1 MLSAL
6 IRVHGKEHQDI
17 SSIIPCVVQKKSV
30 KTKPPKENDKKSASK
45 SLEKKPRKP
54 RTKKV
59 PVQPEE
65 EKSIEYSEFV
75 PMKAEKKTL
84 PASYKDDEDDDADGD
99 FMAIAGLDDDDDN
112 DKYENIDKMYRKRDV
127 EWANMMEEAAAVL
140 DDADGI
146 SDADVDGSVSSSHV
160 LDNDVEGSVVSDLDI
175 MDNDVDDN
183 GVDDNDVFLERSDDV
198 FFERQVSEP
207 KIKTYNG
214 QSIFKDDDYIP

>member
-75 PMKAEKKTL
+75 PMKTDKKTL
-84 PASYKDDEDDDADGD
+84 PASYKDEEDDDADGD
-99 FMAIAGLDDDDDN
+99 FMAIAGLDDDDN

-140 DDADGI
+140 DDTDGI
-146 SDADVDGSVSSSHV
+146 SDADVDGSLSSSHV
-160 LDNDVEGSVVSDLDI
+160 FDNDVEGSVVSDLDI
-175 MDNDVDDN
+175 TDND
-183 GVDDNDVFLERSDDV
+183 VDDNDVFLERSDDV
-198 FFERQVSEP
+198 FFGRQVSEP
-207 KIKTYNG
+207 KIKVYKG
-214 QSIFKDDDYIP
+214 LSLFKDDDYIP

>member
-6 IRVHGKEHQDI
+6 IRVHGKEHQQDI

-30 KTKPPKENDKKSASK
+30 KTKPPKENDNKSASK

-59 PVQPEE
+59 PPQPEE

-75 PMKAEKKTL
+75 PMKTDKKTL
-84 PASYKDDEDDDADGD
+84 PASYKDEEEDDADGD
-99 FMAIAGLDDDDDN
+99 FMSIVGLDDDDN

-140 DDADGI
+140 DDIDGI
-146 SDADVDGSVSSSHV
+146 SDADVDGSLSSSHV

-183 GVDDNDVFLERSDDV
+183 DVFLDRSDDV

-207 KIKTYNG
+207 KIKVYKG
-214 QSIFKDDDYIP
+214 LSLFKDDDYIP